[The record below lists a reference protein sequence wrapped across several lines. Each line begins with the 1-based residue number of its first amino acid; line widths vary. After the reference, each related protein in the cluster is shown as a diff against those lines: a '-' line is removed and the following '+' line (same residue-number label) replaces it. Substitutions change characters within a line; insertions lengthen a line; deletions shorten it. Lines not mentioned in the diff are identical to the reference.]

1 MPAKKRDRKLRPDNI
16 QPLTPRERE
25 LLALVRVMTE
35 SDRRLLL
42 FMAEKLIS
50 SQAASGSRTP

>member
-1 MPAKKRDRKLRPDNI
+1 VPAKKREKKSRLDNI
-16 QPLTPRERE
+16 QPLTPQERE
-25 LLALVRVMTE
+25 LLALFRVMTE

-50 SQAASGSRTP
+50 SQAPSGS